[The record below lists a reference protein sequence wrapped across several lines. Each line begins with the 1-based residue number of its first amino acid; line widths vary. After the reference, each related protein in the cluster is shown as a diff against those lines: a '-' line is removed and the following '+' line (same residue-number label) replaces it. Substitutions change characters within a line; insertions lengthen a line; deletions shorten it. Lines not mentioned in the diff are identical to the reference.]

1 MRKGF
6 TLIELLIVMAV
17 IAILVGIAVPR
28 FRGMRDEANIAKAHG
43 ELRALKTAVESYFM
57 HQSPNAYPATTS
69 TLYASYL
76 SSAVPKLIETALH
89 DPFGASSTTEYE
101 YVRSSNGNYYV
112 IYSVGVNGNGSCTIS
127 DAGVV
132 TSLNNAIYTTNGQ

>member
-43 ELRALKTAVESYFM
+43 ELRALKTAVESYYM
-57 HQSPNAYPATTS
+57 HQSPNAYPATTN

-76 SSAVPKLIETALH
+76 SSAVPKLIETVLY
-89 DPFGASSTTEYE
+89 DPFAGSEYK

-132 TSLNNAIYTTNGQ
+132 TSSNNAIYTTNGE